1 MKIITI
7 ILLSLSMGLA
17 LSTTVFANTSMGL
30 TKALSQCVDIDN
42 DGERLACFDLLASK
56 NIASLN
62 QPVIV
67 EAIKETLVIK
77 DEIQQEEAKKIDNFS
92 KESLK
97 KSDEDN
103 GPDRITAKIS
113 KLTKLIRGEWVIYF
127 ENGQKWQQTDTT
139 KFKLS
144 VGDIVRLEKGTFSAV
159 YLHREGTN
167 RNIRV
172 KRLK

>member
-7 ILLSLSMGLA
+7 ILTGLSMGLA
-17 LSTTVFANTSMGL
+17 LSTTVFANTSMSL
-30 TKALSQCVDIDN
+30 TKVLSQCVDIDN

-56 NIASLN
+56 NTVSLS
-62 QPVIV
+62 QPIVV
-67 EAIKETLVIK
+67 EALKETLIIT
-77 DEIQQEEAKKIDNFS
+77 DEIQQEEAKKIDDFS

-97 KSDEDN
+97 KSDADN
-103 GPDRITAKIS
+103 GPDQITAKIS

-127 ENGQKWQQTDTT
+127 ENGQQWKQTDTT

-159 YLHREGTN
+159 YLHREGTS